1 MARLQKLPPVVL
13 ATPLVDGQAMLS
25 SGPAV
30 RGVVLRGMPI
40 DALKRLPA
48 LAGNVRAGTLDN
60 LSQSRQVAIGLR
72 LAERY
77 GIGVGDPVT
86 LIAPR
91 GTVTPFGTTPRIKQ
105 FRVAAIFSIGL
116 SEYDLNIMFSGLET
130 AQGFFS
136 ESAQSGAIELILDD
150 PDKVE
155 AYREDLQNTAGL
167 DVSLVDWKQ
176 SNRTL
181 AGALEVE
188 RNVMFLILTL
198 ILLVAAL
205 NIVSGLVMLVRDK
218 HRDIAVLRSRGA
230 RRGMVLRV
238 FFITGASGGVIGSLA
253 GCGLGVVFCAYIEEI
268 RQLLVMITGAQLFPA
283 EVYFLERMPA
293 RLVMSDVLQVLSMAL
308 TLSFLSTLYPAGV
321 PPRSIRWR
329 PCAMNERF
337 SLRGIHQCFDRP
349 VGGEVLKG
357 VDLTIAAGETV
368 ALLGRRVPA
377 NHVCCILRGFWKSRV
392 QETFWLMAARCQPMM
407 TACARARGYS
417 ILDLSTSFIICYR
430 SSARLKM
437 SCCHCACAGRPV
449 TRRVQRPGIFWQN
462 SA

>member
-1 MARLQKLPPVVL
+1 MTRAFNRLEWQLAGRYLRARRRESFISIIAIISFLGIMLGVATLIVVMAVMNGFRADLLDRILGVSGHVVARPWNGQFEDRAATVARLQKLPPVVL
-13 ATPLVDGQAMLS
+13 ATPLVDGQAMMS
-25 SGPAV
+25 SGQAV
-30 RGVVLRGMPI
+30 RGVVLRGMST

-48 LAGNVRAGTLDN
+48 LAGNVRAGALDD
-60 LSQSRQVAIGLR
+60 LSQSGRVAIGLR

-130 AQGFFS
+130 AQSFFS

-205 NIVSGLVMLVRDK
+205 NIVSGLG
-218 HRDIAVLRSRGA
+218 HAGA
-230 RRGMVLRV
+230 RQASRYCRV
-238 FFITGASGGVIGSLA
+238 ALHGGQSGYGLA
-253 GCGLGVVFCAYIEEI
+253 GVF
-268 RQLLVMITGAQLFPA
+268 
-283 EVYFLERMPA
+283 
-293 RLVMSDVLQVLSMAL
+293 
-308 TLSFLSTLYPAGV
+308 
-321 PPRSIRWR
+321 
-329 PCAMNERF
+329 
-337 SLRGIHQCFDRP
+337 H
-349 VGGEVLKG
+349 
-357 VDLTIAAGETV
+357 
-368 ALLGRRVPA
+368 
-377 NHVCCILRGFWKSRV
+377 H
-392 QETFWLMAARCQPMM
+392 RCQHW
-407 TACARARGYS
+407 R
-417 ILDLSTSFIICYR
+417 YR
-430 SSARLKM
+430 V
-437 SCCHCACAGRPV
+437 AGRFRP
-449 TRRVQRPGIFWQN
+449 RRCFLCLY
-462 SA
+462 

>member
-1 MARLQKLPPVVL
+1 MTRAFNSLEWQLAGRYLRARRRESFISIIAIISFLGIMLGVATLIVVMAVMNGFRADLLDRILGVSGHVVVRPWNGQFEDRAAAVARLQKLPSVVL
-13 ATPLVDGQAMLS
+13 ATPLVDGQAMMS
-25 SGPAV
+25 SGQAV
-30 RGVVLRGMPI
+30 RGVVLRGMSI

-48 LAGNVRAGTLDN
+48 LAGNVRAGALDD
-60 LSQSRQVAIGLR
+60 LSQSGRVAIGLR

-77 GIGVGDPVT
+77 GIGIDDPVT

-91 GTVTPFGTTPRIKQ
+91 GIVTPFGTTPRIKQ

-136 ESAQSGAIELILDD
+136 ESVQSGAIELILDD

-181 AGALEVE
+181 ADALEVE

-198 ILLVAAL
+198 ILVVAAL

-218 HRDIAVLRSRGA
+218 HRDIAVLRSMGA
-230 RRGMVLRV
+230 SRGMVLRV
-238 FFITGASGGVIGSLA
+238 FFITGASIGVIGSLA
-253 GCGLGVVFCAYIEEI
+253 GFGLGVVFCAYIEEI

-293 RLVMSDVLQVLSMAL
+293 RLVMSDIAQVLSMAL
-308 TLSFLSTLYPAGV
+308 TLSFLSTLYPA
-321 PPRSIRWR
+321 WR
-329 PCAMNERF
+329 AA
-337 SLRGIHQCFDRP
+337 SLDP
-349 VGGEVLKG
+349 VE
-357 VDLTIAAGETV
+357 
-368 ALLGRRVPA
+368 ALRY
-377 NHVCCILRGFWKSRV
+377 
-392 QETFWLMAARCQPMM
+392 E
-407 TACARARGYS
+407 
-417 ILDLSTSFIICYR
+417 
-430 SSARLKM
+430 
-437 SCCHCACAGRPV
+437 
-449 TRRVQRPGIFWQN
+449 
-462 SA
+462 